1 MDLDA
6 SDMSPEEALA
16 ALAWQVE
23 LGADE
28 AMAEAPVDRFVVA
41 EAPLKTAPGVD
52 PQLAPAAQPMRKPE
66 PVATPVSAA
75 SQALVAGCHD
85 LEALRAAMGAFEG
98 CALKKGARNLVFA
111 DGVPGARVMIVGE
124 APGREEDAQ
133 ALPFVGASGQLLDK
147 MFASIGLSRKA
158 ENPAEA
164 LYITNTIPW
173 RPPQNRDPS
182 ADEIAMMM
190 PFLERHIALA
200 APDVLIT
207 MGNSAT
213 KTLLA
218 TTTGITRMR
227 GTWVERGGIPVLPM
241 FHPAALLRDPLKKR
255 EAWADL
261 KAVRARL
268 S

>member
-1 MDLDA
+1 MT
-6 SDMSPEEALA
+6 PEDALA

-28 AMAEAPVDRFVVA
+28 ALGEGPVDRFS
-41 EAPLKTAPGVD
+41 
-52 PQLAPAAQPMRKPE
+52 APASVPTTKVE
-66 PVATPVSAA
+66 SPVASVKPAPAPEGAA
-75 SQALVAGCHD
+75 SEALAAGCAN
-85 LEALRAAMGAFEG
+85 LEALRATMAAFDG
-98 CALKKGARNLVFA
+98 CALKKGARSLVFA

-124 APGREEDAQ
+124 APGREEDQ
-133 ALPFVGASGQLLDK
+133 QGLPFVGASGQLLDK
-147 MFASIGLSRKA
+147 MFAAIGLSRKA
-158 ENPAEA
+158 DDATHA

-182 ADEIAMMM
+182 SDEIAMMM

-200 APDVLIT
+200 APEILVT

-227 GTWVERGGIPVLPM
+227 GNWSERNGIPLLPM

-261 KAVRARL
+261 KAIRARL
-268 S
+268 G